1 MAALMGRMM
10 HMPLMISSL
19 MVHAARHFGDT
30 EIVSRRAEGDV
41 HRTDW
46 ARTELR
52 ARKLAQALNRLQS
65 RVAAHVAE
73 RTQILA
79 AISHDLQTP
88 ITRLRLRVEAWEA
101 SAAQDKLL
109 ADIDQI
115 SQLARDGLNYARSAT
130 VATGPALRL
139 DLRSFLESLVA
150 DYQDAGK
157 AVQLAD
163 GPSALH
169 STHPEVLRRV
179 LQNLIDNSA
188 KFMGEQKQPRVEVGA
203 RRDGPDDLVFYVR
216 DNGKG
221 IDPRFLDRVF
231 GLFDKL
237 DPESEGSGVGL
248 ALVKRIVDLHKGRVW
263 VESEG
268 AGRGTTV
275 CFTLPEPEALTAT

>member
-1 MAALMGRMM
+1 MA
-10 HMPLMISSL
+10 
-19 MVHAARHFGDT
+19 
-30 EIVSRRAEGDV
+30 
-41 HRTDW
+41 
-46 ARTELR
+46 
-52 ARKLAQALNRLQS
+52 AQALNRLQS

-179 LQNLIDNSA
+179 LQNLIDNALSHAGSA
-188 KFMGEQKQPRVEVGA
+188 QARLRVDQAGTACIDVLDRGPGIPDDQLAAVLQPFHRLEPSRSRSTGGTGLGLAIAQQLAQALGAGLSLSNREGGGLQATVMLA
-203 RRDGPDDLVFYVR
+203 RR
-216 DNGKG
+216 
-221 IDPRFLDRVF
+221 
-231 GLFDKL
+231 
-237 DPESEGSGVGL
+237 
-248 ALVKRIVDLHKGRVW
+248 
-263 VESEG
+263 
-268 AGRGTTV
+268 
-275 CFTLPEPEALTAT
+275 